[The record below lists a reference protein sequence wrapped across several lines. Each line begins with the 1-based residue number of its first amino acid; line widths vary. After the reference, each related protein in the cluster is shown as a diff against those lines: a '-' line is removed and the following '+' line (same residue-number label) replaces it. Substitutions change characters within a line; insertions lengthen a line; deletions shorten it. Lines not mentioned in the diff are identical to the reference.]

1 MDVVI
6 EILKWTAVIFV
17 AGFVGQF
24 GKSLTLWMLRRA
36 QEKKANKAKAKVAP
50 AIEEKAPGPVEP
62 ANPEQEKTDKK
73 AAKAE
78 KKRLKKEAKAE
89 EKRAKEEAKVSV
101 ELPADEPDTAERKI
115 LDEAFE
121 AVDSA
126 YEDRPP
132 HVPRRESSPPSE
144 EPDEPEPMLE

>member
-6 EILKWTAVIFV
+6 EILKWTTVIFV
-17 AGFVGQF
+17 AGFIGQF
-24 GKSLTLWMLRRA
+24 GKSLTLWLLKRA
-36 QEKKANKAKAKVAP
+36 RERKANEAKAKVAP
-50 AIEEKAPGPVEP
+50 AMEKKAPGPVEP
-62 ANPEQEKTDKK
+62 LIPEQEKLDKK

-78 KKRLKKEAKAE
+78 MKRLKKEAKAE
-89 EKRAKEEAKVSV
+89 EKRAKEEAKAGV
-101 ELPADEPDTAERKI
+101 ELPADEPDTAERRI

-132 HVPRRESSPPSE
+132 HVTRRESPEPAE
-144 EPDEPEPMLE
+144 EPDKPEPMLE